1 MSERNN
7 ELGNLLG
14 FVKSIISIIRK
25 DIPFI
30 TLITYF
36 TDLDNNNTL
45 LVFR

>member
-1 MSERNN
+1 MI
-7 ELGNLLG
+7 GIIKKNLLG

-25 DIPFI
+25 EILL